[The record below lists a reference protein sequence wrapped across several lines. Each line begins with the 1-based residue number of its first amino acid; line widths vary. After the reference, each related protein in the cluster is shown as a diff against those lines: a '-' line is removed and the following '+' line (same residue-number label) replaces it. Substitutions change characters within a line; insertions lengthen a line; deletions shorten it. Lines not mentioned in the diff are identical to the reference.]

1 MATRKVRV
9 KKLNVKQ
16 PLSILREDE
25 IDRTEYEHLTQE
37 LQVATGVEAG
47 EENEY
52 HLQVLLR
59 TAGQKADNEI
69 PVPPP
74 QETTGSVS
82 YDELYPRK
90 YSETASYV
98 RFSQTVE
105 ECIEHNAPSY
115 DMTEEDDEFLK
126 DYNARRPVNQ
136 RLSEDDF
143 ERIMDVFEESAA
155 LQTPFAAVDKTIL
168 PYDNMVYGLNELPE
182 SAKLMPHAKD
192 IYAHW
197 KSRRLA
203 SGNGPL
209 PPTLKF
215 ETHQDSDDMDP
226 YVCFRRREVRQ
237 TRKTRARDVQS
248 ADKLKR
254 LRRELEEGRQ
264 LILLSHERELQKRDL
279 LRMDKH
285 IFEKRAQVKEMKV
298 RLGIKGDDN
307 DLVNQKEPPKK
318 KPSDGPA
325 AQRPTGP
332 GAIRLQQPRPAG
344 AAEMDLLQ
352 LEQKLARQNEDLR
365 NDILTKIQNHHN
377 WNRNHVDLTKG
388 PLPPAPSPA
397 SQPGF
402 RAAQAQYLLTPPASS
417 ASADSLEEPTPMDLD
432 DGVPSAVFQFKG
444 APIDEEEPPPMV
456 AYRRRV
462 GRLNRLWIDRR
473 PMKAAEAPREK
484 AQSDRW
490 KYDQD
495 DSDDEPHVYEV
506 DPYDTRCI
514 RFRASIP
521 LSNQDPRRHQRPL
534 AQAQLEAQAAAANA
548 AVQAA
553 AYGQTHPQ
561 GPPKAPP
568 PPPVPVPKQES

>member
-16 PLSILREDE
+16 PLSILKEEE

-52 HLQVLLR
+52 HLQVLLK

-82 YDELYPRK
+82 FDELYPRK
-90 YSETASYV
+90 YSETASYI

-105 ECIEHNAPSY
+105 ECIEQGAPPY
-115 DMTEEDDEFLK
+115 DMTEDDDEFLK
-126 DYNARRPVNQ
+126 DYNARRPAAQ

-143 ERIMDVFEESAA
+143 EKIMDVFEESAA
-155 LQTPFAAVDKTIL
+155 HQTPFAAVDKTIL
-168 PYDNMVYGLNELPE
+168 PYDNMVYGINGLPD
-182 SAKLMPHAKD
+182 SAKLLPYAKE
-192 IYAHW
+192 IYGHW
-197 KSRRLA
+197 KNRRLA
-203 SGNGPL
+203 LSNGPL
-209 PPTLKF
+209 HATLKF

-254 LRRELEEGRQ
+254 LRRELEDGRQ

-279 LRMDKH
+279 LRLDKH

-307 DLVNQKEPPKK
+307 DLINQKEPPKK
-318 KPSDGPA
+318 KPSEVPA
-325 AQRPTGP
+325 AQRPIGP
-332 GAIRLQQPRPAG
+332 GAIRLQQPRPLG
-344 AAEMDLLQ
+344 STEMDLLH

-388 PLPPAPSPA
+388 PLPPASSPS

-417 ASADSLEEPTPMDLD
+417 ASAESMEEPTPMDLD
-432 DGVPSAVFQFKG
+432 DGVPSAVFLFKG
-444 APIDEEEPPPMV
+444 APVEEDHSPQMV
-456 AYRRRV
+456 AYRRRI

-473 PMKAAEAPREK
+473 PTKAVVSAKDKAE
-484 AQSDRW
+484 SDRW

-495 DSDDEPHVYEV
+495 DSEDEQPVYEV

-521 LSNQDPRRHQRPL
+521 LSNQDPRRHPRPL
-534 AQAQLEAQAAAANA
+534 AQAQLEAQAAANA
-548 AVQAA
+548 TIQAA
-553 AYGQTHPQ
+553 GNGLPHPP
-561 GPPKAPP
+561 GPPKP
-568 PPPVPVPKQES
+568 PPPVQKQEI

>member
-16 PLSILREDE
+16 PLSILKEEE

-52 HLQVLLR
+52 HLQVLLK

-74 QETTGSVS
+74 QETSGSVS
-82 YDELYPRK
+82 YDELYHRK

-105 ECIEHNAPSY
+105 ECIEQTSASY

-126 DYNARRPVNQ
+126 DYNARRPVSQ

-143 ERIMDVFEESAA
+143 EKLMDVFEESAA
-155 LQTPFAAVDKTIL
+155 QQTPFAAVDKTIL
-168 PYDNMVYGLNELPE
+168 PYDNMVYDINALAD
-182 SAKLMPHAKD
+182 SAKLLPHAKE
-192 IYAHW
+192 IYGHW
-197 KSRRLA
+197 KNRRLA
-203 SGNGPL
+203 LGNGPL
-209 PPTLKF
+209 HATLKF

-254 LRRELEEGRQ
+254 LRRELEDGRQ

-279 LRMDKH
+279 LRLDKH

-307 DLVNQKEPPKK
+307 DLINQKEPPKK
-318 KPSDGPA
+318 KPSEVPA
-325 AQRPTGP
+325 AQRAAGS
-332 GAIRLQQPRPAG
+332 GAIRVQQPRPPG
-344 AAEMDLLQ
+344 STEMDLLH
-352 LEQKLARQNEDLR
+352 LEQKRARQNEDLR
-365 NDILTKIQNHHN
+365 NDVLVKIQNHHN

-388 PLPPAPSPA
+388 PLPPAPSPYRQEP
-397 SQPGF
+397 SF

-417 ASADSLEEPTPMDLD
+417 ASAESMEEPTPMDLD
-432 DGVPSAVFQFKG
+432 EKVPSAVFHFKG
-444 APIDEEEPPPMV
+444 APIDEEHPPQML
-456 AYRRRV
+456 AYRRRI

-473 PMKAAEAPREK
+473 PMKAVVSPRNDTE
-484 AQSDRW
+484 SDRW

-495 DSDDEPHVYEV
+495 DSEDEQPVYEV

-521 LSNQDPRRHQRPL
+521 LSNQDPRRHPRPL
-534 AQAQLEAQAAAANA
+534 VQAQAQLEAQAAASA
-548 AVQAA
+548 AIQAA
-553 AYGQTHPQ
+553 ANGQSHPP
-561 GPPKAPP
+561 GPPKP
-568 PPPVPVPKQES
+568 PPPVQKQES

>member
-1 MATRKVRV
+1 M
-9 KKLNVKQ
+9 
-16 PLSILREDE
+16 
-25 IDRTEYEHLTQE
+25 
-37 LQVATGVEAG
+37 
-47 EENEY
+47 
-52 HLQVLLR
+52 QVLLR

-74 QETTGSVS
+74 SETAGSVS
-82 YDELYPRK
+82 FDDLYPRK

-105 ECIEHNAPSY
+105 ECIEQAAASY
-115 DMTEEDDEFLK
+115 DMTEDDDEFLK
-126 DYNARRPVNQ
+126 DYNARRPSAQ

-143 ERIMDVFEESAA
+143 EKIMDVFEESAA
-155 LQTPFAAVDKTIL
+155 HQTPFAAVDKTIL
-168 PYDNMVYGLNELPE
+168 PYDNMVYGLNSLND
-182 SAKLMPHAKD
+182 SAKVMPHAKD
-192 IYAHW
+192 VYAHW
-197 KSRRLA
+197 KNQRLGL
-203 SGNGPL
+203 GNGPL
-209 PPTLKF
+209 HSNLKF

-254 LRRELEEGRQ
+254 LRRELEDGRQ

-307 DLVNQKEPPKK
+307 DLINQKVSSGPGMLFADPAKSNNQEPPKK
-318 KPSDGPA
+318 KPTEASA
-325 AQRPTGP
+325 AQRPPGP
-332 GAIRLQQPRPAG
+332 GVVRLQQARPVGG
-344 AAEMDLLQ
+344 ADMDLLH
-352 LEQKLARQNEDLR
+352 LEQKLAKQTEDLR
-365 NDILTKIQNHHN
+365 NDILTKVQNHHN

-388 PLPPAPSPA
+388 PLPPAPIPSR
-397 SQPGF
+397 QPNF

-417 ASADSLEEPTPMDLD
+417 ASAESLDEPTPMDLD
-432 DGVPSAVFQFKG
+432 EEFPSSAVFHFKG
-444 APIDEEEPPPMV
+444 VPIEDDEPPQMV
-456 AYRRRV
+456 AYRRRI

-473 PMKAAEAPREK
+473 PMKTVETPRDKAA
-484 AQSDRW
+484 SDRW

-495 DSDDEPHVYEV
+495 DSEDEQSVYEV

-521 LSNQDPRRHQRPL
+521 LSSQDPRRHARPI
-534 AQAQLEAQAAAANA
+534 AQAQLEAQAAAANI

-553 AYGQTHPQ
+553 GAAAGAAVQPHPP
-561 GPPKAPP
+561 GPPKAAPP
-568 PPPVPVPKQES
+568 ATKQES